1 MPRAG
6 DIYIADMGY
15 QGKTRPV
22 VVITE
27 VKSSDARDLT
37 TVIPLTSSMRGGPE
51 EVDIGKLRAL
61 PRRCAAN
68 VAGVSSLRTSALTR
82 RVTTLDDSTFSEIMD
97 ALRAHLG
104 L

>member
-27 VKSSDARDLT
+27 AKSSDARDLT

-51 EVDIGKLRAL
+51 EVDIGKLRSL

-68 VAGVSSLRTSALTR
+68 VAGISSLPTTALTR

-97 ALRAHLG
+97 ALRAHLS